1 MQTIL
6 NKRVK
11 MKKSNIS
18 LTKFII
24 YFSLCNLLVFNI
36 PLYTYSL
43 NNLELFS
50 LHSILIII
58 SMSLALFTISFFL
71 FSLISIALPR
81 ILIKPF
87 YVLVLICN
95 SLALY
100 FVNTY
105 NVILDKNMMGNV
117 FNTNNAEAFSYYD
130 INIFL
135 YLLMFA
141 LLPSLLIY
149 KIKIENQKRLKV
161 IFLSSVVMIVSLGF
175 LYINSPTWLW
185 FDKHAKILGGLAM
198 PWSYSIN
205 AIRYKQKQLKKNQKK
220 VNLPNANFI
229 NDEEKL
235 VVLVIGESARSANFS
250 LYGYEKNTNPR
261 LKYQDIEILKNTKS
275 TTTYTTASIHSMF
288 SYKAS
293 TSDNF
298 ESLPNY
304 LNRQGVDVLWRANNW
319 GQDKL
324 NTSNFESAGDL
335 KNICT
340 SSDCN
345 YDGVL
350 LTNLKEKIASL
361 KKNKKFVVLHTAGS
375 HGPTYYKKYPKEFEV
390 FKPVC
395 KSVDLSSC
403 TKEEL
408 FNAYDNSIIYTDYFL
423 NKTINILKDMDIP
436 SMMIYISDHGE
447 SLGEYN
453 LYLHG
458 TPYSIAP
465 DFQKN
470 IPFLIWKSND
480 FNKSIKEEKEYGQYN
495 IFHTILNALDMRS
508 EIYNEKHN
516 ILK

>member
-1 MQTIL
+1 
-6 NKRVK
+6 
-11 MKKSNIS
+11 MKKPYSFTF
-18 LTKFII
+18 TKFIL
-24 YFSLCNLLVFNI
+24 YFSIFNI
-36 PLYTYSL
+36 IIYNIPVYKYAL

-50 LHSILIII
+50 IHSILVII
-58 SMSLALFTISFFL
+58 SMSIALFAISLFL
-71 FSLISIALPR
+71 FSIISTLFPKF
-81 ILIKPF
+81 LIKPF
-87 YVLVLICN
+87 YILVLICN

-105 NVILDKNMMGNV
+105 NVILDKSMMGNV

-130 INIFL
+130 TNIFL
-135 YLLMFA
+135 YLLLFGVI
-141 LLPSLLIY
+141 PSLLIY
-149 KIKIENQKRLKV
+149 KIQIENQKRLKT
-161 IFLSSVVMIVSLGF
+161 IFLSSIVMIVSLGF

-185 FDKHAKILGGLAM
+185 FDKHAKILGGLAI

-205 AIRYKQKQLKKNQKK
+205 AIRYKQKQLKKNQKIL
-220 VNLPNANFI
+220 NLPNANFI
-229 NDEEKL
+229 NDEKKL
-235 VVLVIGESARSANFS
+235 VVLIIGESARSANFS
-250 LYGYEKNTNPR
+250 LYGYKKDTNPK

-319 GQDKL
+319 GQPKL
-324 NTSNFESAGDL
+324 NITNFEKASEL
-335 KNICT
+335 RNTCSNI
-340 SSDCN
+340 DCN

-350 LTNLKEKIASL
+350 LTNLKEKISSL

-390 FKPVC
+390 FKPIC
-395 KSVDLSSC
+395 KSVDLSNC

-408 FNAYDNSIIYTDYFL
+408 FNAYDNSIVYTDYVI
-423 NKTINILKDMDIP
+423 NETIEILKQIDTP
-436 SMMIYISDHGE
+436 SIMIYISDHGE

-465 DFQKN
+465 DFQKD
-470 IPFLIWKSND
+470 IPFLIWKSSN
-480 FNKSIKEEKEYGQYN
+480 FNKNIKEKKEYGQYN
-495 IFHTILNALDMRS
+495 IFHTILNALDMKS
-508 EIYNEKHN
+508 EIYNEEQN